1 MSAIKNLKIQ
11 HKMLFP
17 NALYVILLGAIIFF
31 FVNSNTLIGAL
42 SGKQKHSDRAA
53 DLTQKAGLDVQ
64 AYINKRTS
72 YSELEKRYEAQLLE
86 LKQQNLSADF
96 EKLWVKVGEIRKV
109 REENTKIE
117 KQIYQLTDSAIEQS
131 NKYIQQVV
139 QKLTDESNGASV
151 STLEKLVIAGANIN
165 TSSNYQL
172 QVLFS
177 RLRGDLNENKALSDL
192 TTAML
197 ENVEKDVKNL
207 AGTPFEA
214 LPKISKEN
222 ILKVRDLATNY
233 IKNVEAEQPLQRA
246 ILDGIEAR
254 SKDIENAKNAT
265 NAELFSKIKNYFRNM
280 LIIILVTSL
289 IGILT
294 SVLTFRSV
302 SRALKGII
310 GGLSGVSE
318 EVTSATAQV
327 ASASQELAEGA
338 SEQAASIEET
348 SSSLEEM
355 ASMTKQNAANA
366 NQADD
371 LMKKTKQVVGQANAS
386 MEHLTT
392 SMQEISKASEETSK
406 IIKTIDEIAFQ
417 TNLLAL
423 NAAVEAARAGEAGA
437 GFAVVA
443 DEVRN
448 LAMRAAEAAKN
459 TANLIEGTVKKI
471 KEGSAVVQKT
481 NTEFSEVQ
489 ISAARMGELIGE
501 ISAAS
506 GEQAEGIGQISKA
519 VSEMENVIQRNSA
532 NAEESASASE
542 EMSVQAEQMK
552 IFVAELVSMVGGADG
567 HSTIASATALRRK
580 ASSNKSAEE
589 PKMIAYEKKANGHLK
604 SGNGKAPVP
613 PGRRS
618 LEEVIPFDDAEVS
631 DF

>member
-1 MSAIKNLKIQ
+1 MSRDHDGRLLLSSGWGMPDFFSPRIENSRGTIMSAIKNLKIQ

-371 LMKKTKQVVGQANAS
+371 LMKKTKQVVGKPTLQW
-386 MEHLTT
+386 
-392 SMQEISKASEETSK
+392 
-406 IIKTIDEIAFQ
+406 
-417 TNLLAL
+417 
-423 NAAVEAARAGEAGA
+423 
-437 GFAVVA
+437 
-443 DEVRN
+443 
-448 LAMRAAEAAKN
+448 
-459 TANLIEGTVKKI
+459 
-471 KEGSAVVQKT
+471 
-481 NTEFSEVQ
+481 
-489 ISAARMGELIGE
+489 
-501 ISAAS
+501 
-506 GEQAEGIGQISKA
+506 
-519 VSEMENVIQRNSA
+519 
-532 NAEESASASE
+532 
-542 EMSVQAEQMK
+542 
-552 IFVAELVSMVGGADG
+552 
-567 HSTIASATALRRK
+567 ST
-580 ASSNKSAEE
+580 
-589 PKMIAYEKKANGHLK
+589 
-604 SGNGKAPVP
+604 
-613 PGRRS
+613 
-618 LEEVIPFDDAEVS
+618 
-631 DF
+631 